1 MQTAA
6 GGGRIALRLYFLPLD
21 TVEESNTHVHR
32 LTEQMQVD
40 VATITQILE
49 QTVSQPLTASM
60 FTAISAAVL
69 LVLATGFTMWYLFR
83 AQVHGIDRL
92 EERLDK
98 LQDTLTEISAKLW
111 SEAALN
117 NKIDMKVTC
126 AILEHEHQKH
136 SN

>member
-1 MQTAA
+1 
-6 GGGRIALRLYFLPLD
+6 
-21 TVEESNTHVHR
+21 
-32 LTEQMQVD
+32 MQVD
-40 VATITQILE
+40 VATIEQILE
-49 QTVSQPLTASM
+49 QTVSQPLTASI

-98 LQDTLTEISAKLW
+98 LQDTLTEISTKLW
-111 SEAALN
+111 TETALN

>member
-1 MQTAA
+1 
-6 GGGRIALRLYFLPLD
+6 
-21 TVEESNTHVHR
+21 
-32 LTEQMQVD
+32 MQVD

-49 QTVSQPLTASM
+49 QTVSQPLTASI

-136 SN
+136 NN